1 MPLYPRATACNGHTM
16 ELVRTSSAEMRRRR
30 LKLERHTARI
40 ELHTAELDVE
50 LQELRGEMQ
59 ALMESAADALS
70 LDGPELEELFGRPV
84 VDSLSQPEPDVAGRH
99 TQSPGS
105 PAAPPL
111 GGQRPLP
118 GGATRG
124 TTFKPRKHGWSWR

>member
-1 MPLYPRATACNGHTM
+1 VPLYPRATACNGHTM
-16 ELVRTSSAEMRRRR
+16 ELVRTSSTEMRRRR

-70 LDGPELEELFGRPV
+70 LDGPELEELFGLRPAV
-84 VDSLSQPEPDVAGRH
+84 FEPGARA
-99 TQSPGS
+99 QSPGS
-105 PAAPPL
+105 PAAPPP